1 MPRTPSPE
9 DADLHKKARRAGIAS
24 FIGTTIEWYDFYIYG
39 LAAALVFGK
48 VFFPADMDPG
58 LATLLSFVTLWS
70 GFIARPLGGI
80 IFGHL
85 GDRIGRKTTLVIT
98 LIMMGIATTCIGLL
112 PVYTQ
117 IGIWAPISLVALRI
131 VQGIAVGGEWGGA
144 ILIASESAPKGKGIL
159 YAAFAQQGSPTGN
172 LLATLAFFALSALPA
187 SDFILWGWRAPFLLS
202 AVLVIVG
209 MVIRLKLE
217 ESEDMK
223 RVLAQKRTVKLPL
236 AEVLGKHWKIVL
248 LGAGVLPIIHV
259 TYFKSTFAL
268 SWATKTLGYS
278 QGTFLSIIVVA
289 LVVQF
294 LSQPLGAL
302 LTSRIDM
309 RKAACLMVLPEFILM
324 PAMFF
329 AVETK
334 VYWIAAVG
342 MCLATVPHAMF
353 YGAVG
358 GILARA
364 FPARVRYTG
373 LSLAYQAL
381 LAAGRRRYAGT
392 GPVDSQQYRQHRRRG
407 PGLSLLRA
415 GLAGLYPGPVADHR
429 IPRQRPVDRR
439 ARRRRGLAAARSG
452 RAGTGVARPRPA
464 SGRRSRLAGSAHAPL
479 VLQQPA
485 LAPQATAIAG
495 QGTVRT
501 DDAVAGNHDGD
512 LVGSV
517 GAGHG
522 AHRRRRADGPG
533 QPGVA
538 LRAAAR
544 YLAQRL
550 PDRAGEGRGVQRQ
563 GGLEAHWSTAEVVGE
578 FRLDPVDGGETAETD
593 ARSAALLQAF
603 QAPRSTPGGR
613 RIPAGAG
620 PAHRPPRAWRR
631 AGSAAS
637 PP

>member
-39 LAAALVFGK
+39 LAAAPVFGK

-112 PVYTQ
+112 PVSYADRHLGTDL
-117 IGIWAPISLVALRI
+117 LVALRI

-159 YAAFAQQGSPTGN
+159 YAASPSRARPP
-172 LLATLAFFALSALPA
+172 ATCWRPLAFFALSALPA

-373 LSLAYQAL
+373 LSLAYQL
-381 LAAGRRRYAGT
+381 C
-392 GPVDSQQYRQHRRRG
+392 
-407 PGLSLLRA
+407 SLLV
-415 GLAGLYPGPVADHR
+415 GGGTPVLAQWILN
-429 IPRQRPVDRR
+429 
-439 ARRRRGLAAARSG
+439 S
-452 RAGTGVARPRPA
+452 TGSIV
-464 SGRRSRLAGSAHAPL
+464 
-479 VLQQPA
+479 
-485 LAPQATAIAG
+485 
-495 QGTVRT
+495 
-501 DDAVAGNHDGD
+501 
-512 LVGSV
+512 
-517 GAGHG
+517 
-522 AHRRRRADGPG
+522 
-533 QPGVA
+533 GVA
-538 LRAAAR
+538 LASACYALVS
-544 YLAQRL
+544 LACTLALLRITGFHASDL
-550 PDRAGEGRGVQRQ
+550 
-563 GGLEAHWSTAEVVGE
+563 STAERADAEDLQRPAAVEREPVLRAPA
-578 FRLDPVDGGETAETD
+578 RLLGGDPG
-593 ARSAALLQAF
+593 
-603 QAPRSTPGGR
+603 
-613 RIPAGAG
+613 
-620 PAHRPPRAWRR
+620 
-631 AGSAAS
+631 
-637 PP
+637 